1 MLPQLRKRPSEQTTT
16 ATKKNEMLHRYA
28 ANVSQRCPVLTAEEI
43 LFFLNSVGGET
54 NAEFVAPCSAEG
66 AQLCH
71 IVEYLSVCNNFL
83 RWISMELK
91 EVEPGEFGFF
101 PLEMHLF
108 RQPVGDGEDLCIRG
122 WILLHWLLQEH
133 RCIKTLMLPRT
144 IDPKYQDVLSDAL
157 QLNSGLNKLT
167 LRDWQEKEGFS
178 NISAIGTLAHL
189 EELDMGHVC
198 LSPSALG
205 DLGDALPEISTLHTL
220 KLPYIETDFGNTD
233 HDDYVMQLV
242 QALKRLPKITVLSS
256 DDFVLESESINVAFT
271 EFVAESNT
279 LKKLSLHHS
288 NCYEEIDALFTAVG
302 QNNSLEELHLEG
314 FILYEDSEQLLGKVA
329 AQHKGLRYLEV
340 GIYSDY
346 KEWQIEGVALAKLV
360 GCNTGLRELVFV
372 GSTVECLPAFAEAV
386 RKNTTMEKL
395 TLGLLGMDVP
405 DYRVFLQALACNK
418 SLQLVTFREYFNTYF
433 HDIILLMQET
443 GTEGRLEISA
453 SIDDAQVFESS
464 LKNSTSLTKIR
475 YFPSYDSRPMLP
487 GAFHHLLQHHH
498 LQELNIRLDHPI
510 EMESATSL
518 ALFLSTTSSLRHVAL
533 EFRATA
539 ASSRIL
545 VEGIAGNTSLTSLS
559 ISFWTFKAP
568 EADLLW
574 QMLESSKTLKTLT
587 LELLEFEHCQV
598 LDQVPGGL
606 LNNHYLL
613 KATIQQNP
621 EHCPKTF
628 FSGIRVEVQEKLIFV
643 STQSFQFGV
652 QELVRRN
659 LSTLHRAVQ
668 FVMGARGRRFA
679 EAFERVSKGSTLVEA
694 LKKATSESEEEM
706 KRKVASST
714 RYLDEHFLAEAG
726 VVRDTVVCGESSRVQ
741 LDRIGLYN
749 WLHIRQFL
757 RVTDII
763 LKPKGLPAG
772 PGSSKKHC

>member
-1 MLPQLRKRPSEQTTT
+1 
-16 ATKKNEMLHRYA
+16 
-28 ANVSQRCPVLTAEEI
+28 
-43 LFFLNSVGGET
+43 
-54 NAEFVAPCSAEG
+54 
-66 AQLCH
+66 
-71 IVEYLSVCNNFL
+71 
-83 RWISMELK
+83 
-91 EVEPGEFGFF
+91 
-101 PLEMHLF
+101 
-108 RQPVGDGEDLCIRG
+108 
-122 WILLHWLLQEH
+122 
-133 RCIKTLMLPRT
+133 MLPRI

-157 QLNSGLNKLT
+157 QLNSGLKKLT
-167 LRDWQEKEGFS
+167 LRNWQEKKGFS

-189 EELDMGHVC
+189 EELDMGHVR
-198 LSPSALG
+198 LPPSALG
-205 DLGDALPEISTLHTL
+205 DLGGALLENSTLHTL
-220 KLPYIETDFGNTD
+220 TLPFIETDFGNTD
-233 HDDYVMQLV
+233 HEDYVVLLV

-256 DDFVLESESINVAFT
+256 NDFVLEYESNVAFT

-279 LKKLSLHHS
+279 LKKLSLCQS
-288 NCYEEIDALFTAVG
+288 NCYDELDALFTAVG
-302 QNNSLEELHLEG
+302 QSNSLEELQLEG
-314 FILYEDSEQLLGKVA
+314 FILYEDSEQLLAKVV

-346 KEWQIEGVALAKLV
+346 KEWQIEGVALAELV

-405 DYRVFLQALACNK
+405 NYRVFLQALACNK
-418 SLQLVTFREYFNTYF
+418 SLQLVTFQVYFNAYF

-453 SIDDAQVFESS
+453 SIRDPQVFESS
-464 LKNSTSLTKIR
+464 LKNSTSLTKMR
-475 YFPSYDSRPMLP
+475 YSPSYNSRPMLP

-518 ALFLSTTSSLRHVAL
+518 AVFLSTTSSLRHVAL
-533 EFRATA
+533 EFRAA
-539 ASSRIL
+539 AALSRIL
-545 VEGIAGNTSLTSLS
+545 VEGIAGNSSLTSLS
-559 ISFWTFKAP
+559 ISFWTFEAP
-568 EADLLW
+568 ETDLLW
-574 QMLESSKTLKTLT
+574 HMLESSKTLKTLT
-587 LELLEFEHCQV
+587 LELLEFEHSQV

-613 KATIQQNP
+613 EATIQQNP
-621 EHCPKTF
+621 EHCPNTY
-628 FSGIRVEVQEKLIFV
+628 FSGTRGEVRKKLIFI
-643 STQSFQFGV
+643 STQTFQFGV
-652 QELVRRN
+652 QELMRRN

-679 EAFERVSKGSTLVEA
+679 EAFERVSKGLTLVEA
-694 LKKATSESEEEM
+694 LKKATGESDEEI
-706 KRKVASST
+706 KRKVASSM

-726 VVRDTVVCGESSRVQ
+726 VVRDTVVCGESSRAQ
-741 LDRIGLYN
+741 LDQIGLYN

-757 RVTDII
+757 KVTDII

-772 PGSSKKHC
+772 PSSSKKHC

>member
-1 MLPQLRKRPSEQTTT
+1 
-16 ATKKNEMLHRYA
+16 MLHRYA

-189 EELDMGHVC
+189 EELDMGH
-198 LSPSALG
+198 
-205 DLGDALPEISTLHTL
+205 
-220 KLPYIETDFGNTD
+220 
-233 HDDYVMQLV
+233 
-242 QALKRLPKITVLSS
+242 
-256 DDFVLESESINVAFT
+256 
-271 EFVAESNT
+271 
-279 LKKLSLHHS
+279 
-288 NCYEEIDALFTAVG
+288 
-302 QNNSLEELHLEG
+302 
-314 FILYEDSEQLLGKVA
+314 
-329 AQHKGLRYLEV
+329 
-340 GIYSDY
+340 
-346 KEWQIEGVALAKLV
+346 
-360 GCNTGLRELVFV
+360 
-372 GSTVECLPAFAEAV
+372 
-386 RKNTTMEKL
+386 
-395 TLGLLGMDVP
+395 
-405 DYRVFLQALACNK
+405 
-418 SLQLVTFREYFNTYF
+418 
-433 HDIILLMQET
+433 
-443 GTEGRLEISA
+443 
-453 SIDDAQVFESS
+453 VFESS

>member
-1 MLPQLRKRPSEQTTT
+1 MPPQLRKRPSEQTTT
-16 ATKKNEMLHRYA
+16 ATKNNELLLRYA
-28 ANVSQRCPVLTAEEI
+28 AHVSQRCPGVLTAEEI

-71 IVEYLSVCNNFL
+71 IVEYLSVYNNFL

-108 RQPVGDGEDLCIRG
+108 RQPVGGGEGLCIRG

-133 RCIKTLMLPRT
+133 RCIKTLILPRT

-178 NISAIGTLAHL
+178 NISVIGTLAHL

-205 DLGDALPEISTLHTL
+205 YLGDALPKISTLHTL
-220 KLPYIETDFGNTD
+220 KLPSIETDFGNTD
-233 HDDYVMQLV
+233 HDDYVVQLV

-256 DDFVLESESINVAFT
+256 GDFVLESESINVAFT
-271 EFVAESNT
+271 EFVAESKT
-279 LKKLSLHHS
+279 LKKLCLRQSH
-288 NCYEEIDALFTAVG
+288 CYDEIDALFTAVG
-302 QNNSLEELHLEG
+302 HNNSLEELHLEG
-314 FILYEDSEQLLGKVA
+314 FILYEDSEQLLGKVV

-418 SLQLVTFREYFNTYF
+418 SLQLVTFEEYFNTYF

-453 SIDDAQVFESS
+453 SIDDPQVFESS

-475 YFPSYDSRPMLP
+475 YFPSYDSSPMLP

-498 LQELNIRLDHPI
+498 LQELKIRLDHPI
-510 EMESATSL
+510 ETESATSL
-518 ALFLSTTSSLRHVAL
+518 ALFLSTTSNLRHVAF

-559 ISFWTFKAP
+559 ISFWTFEAP

-587 LELLEFEHCQV
+587 LELLEFEHSQV
-598 LDQVPGGL
+598 LYQVPSGL

-621 EHCPKTF
+621 EHWPNTY
-628 FSGIRVEVQEKLIFV
+628 FSGTRGEVREKLIFV
-643 STQSFQFGV
+643 
-652 QELVRRN
+652 
-659 LSTLHRAVQ
+659 
-668 FVMGARGRRFA
+668 
-679 EAFERVSKGSTLVEA
+679 
-694 LKKATSESEEEM
+694 
-706 KRKVASST
+706 
-714 RYLDEHFLAEAG
+714 
-726 VVRDTVVCGESSRVQ
+726 
-741 LDRIGLYN
+741 
-749 WLHIRQFL
+749 
-757 RVTDII
+757 
-763 LKPKGLPAG
+763 
-772 PGSSKKHC
+772 